1 MVGGVEVRN
10 PYGLGALTPES
21 AADTVFPASRVT
33 SRVGFDQRERDGIV
47 NSAQSGQI
55 YVEPGWGS
63 YCQGASGGLKP
74 ALLTTGGSLALRFA
88 PQAFAAGPIVGGL
101 VLLASGI
108 MSVFGAIF
116 GHHAKAYAR
125 EKSVVCAAVPAAND
139 SLSVIDQAV
148 RSGQITP
155 QQAMTALDQV
165 QSDFAA
171 TVGPIVKDDASHCNA
186 SCSYKR
192 ELAAV
197 VALRKSQYQDLIA
210 AQTATP
216 GSGVVSP
223 IAATLGIPTWAVW
236 VGAAG
241 LLYWAVS

>member
-55 YVEPGWGS
+55 YVEPGWDK

-74 ALLTTGGSLALRFA
+74 ALLTTGGMMTLK
-88 PQAFAAGPIVGGL
+88 FAAATGPAAPFVA
-101 VLLASGI
+101 LAGGI

-116 GHHAKAYAR
+116 GHHAAAYAR

-155 QQAMTALDQV
+155 QQAMNALDQV

-171 TVGPIVKDDASHCNA
+171 TVAPIVKDDASHCNA